1 MKVQADLNA
10 MKEKNKQLE
19 KELASDP
26 MSLSQ
31 QFSDQKSLID
41 DLNTYI
47 KTKVG
52 IASVLKAHATAE

>member
-26 MSLSQ
+26 MSLS
-31 QFSDQKSLID
+31 
-41 DLNTYI
+41 
-47 KTKVG
+47 
-52 IASVLKAHATAE
+52 

>member
-10 MKEKNKQLE
+10 MKDKNKQLE

-26 MSLSQ
+26 MSMSQ

-52 IASVLKAHATAE
+52 IESVLKAHATAE